1 MLAVDV
7 DFRLPPTQDALYI
20 HMERANFQ
28 SYEWK
33 HALEN
38 KSSRPRRA
46 WLDKKDE
53 ALAVEWLRQKPAHEL
68 VLEFVSCNC
77 KKNKCRNGMCDCFVV
92 GLRCTNICRCLNCA
106 NRTPAKDE
114 ELREADE
121 SGSGDDSF
129 NDDLSADEQ
138 N

>member
-53 ALAVEWLRQKPAHEL
+53 ALAVEWLRQKPAPEL
-68 VLEFVSCNC
+68 VLEFVSCKC

-121 SGSGDDSF
+121 SGSRDDSSD
-129 NDDLSADEQ
+129 DDLSADEQ

>member
-53 ALAVEWLRQKPAHEL
+53 ALAVEWLRQKPSPEL
-68 VLEFVSCNC
+68 VLEFVSCKC
-77 KKNKCRNGMCDCFVV
+77 KKNKRRNGMCDCFVV

-121 SGSGDDSF
+121 SGSGDDSS

>member
-53 ALAVEWLRQKPAHEL
+53 ALAVEWLRQKPAPEL
-68 VLEFVSCNC
+68 VLKFVSCKC

-106 NRTPAKDE
+106 NRTPAKNE

-121 SGSGDDSF
+121 SGSGDD
-129 NDDLSADEQ
+129 
-138 N
+138 

>member
-1 MLAVDV
+1 
-7 DFRLPPTQDALYI
+7 
-20 HMERANFQ
+20 MERANFQ

-53 ALAVEWLRQKPAHEL
+53 ALAVEWLRQKPAPEL
-68 VLEFVSCNC
+68 VLKFVSCKC
-77 KKNKCRNGMCDCFVV
+77 KKNKCRNGMCNCFVV

-121 SGSGDDSF
+121 SGSRDDSSD
-129 NDDLSADEQ
+129 DDLSADEQ